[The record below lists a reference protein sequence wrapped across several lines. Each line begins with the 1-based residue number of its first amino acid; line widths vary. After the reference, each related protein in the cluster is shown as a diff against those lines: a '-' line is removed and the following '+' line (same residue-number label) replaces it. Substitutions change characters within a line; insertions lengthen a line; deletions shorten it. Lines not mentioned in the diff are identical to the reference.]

1 MHGDF
6 DADRD
11 IFLAGCDVLQS
22 STPSSLQ
29 LNLTQFYV
37 FKSPLPGKSE
47 GTEKEVNS
55 KVTFKFNA
63 DGLIEEHDEEWDYK
77 GNKTEE
83 DGFMGKLQQARKNIS
98 AKLVE
103 MGVSS
108 DPSKA

>member
-1 MHGDF
+1 MYGDR
-6 DADRD
+6 DADSEVP
-11 IFLAGCDVLQS
+11 GCDVLQS

-55 KVTFKFNA
+55 KLTLKLNS
-63 DGLIEEHDEEWDYK
+63 DGLIEEHDEEWDHK
-77 GNKTEE
+77 ENKTGE
-83 DGFMGKLQQARKNIS
+83 DGFMGKLQQARKTVS

-108 DPSKA
+108 NPRKA